1 MSIFSSIPA
10 DSKIASNDLAFAIR
24 DKYPVTD
31 GHSLVIPNRE
41 FSTWWE
47 ATPEERIALFEL
59 VDQIRDEI
67 LNSFS
72 PDGFNIGFNSGD
84 AAGQTVDHLHIHVIP
99 RYQGDVEDPTGGV
112 RHVIP
117 DKANYLNPPIDNPD
131 LHSTR
136 DRRFYRELSNLLQD
150 PSYTNFDLVI
160 SFIMTSGLNLIREHL
175 RLALERG
182 VAIRIL
188 TTDYLFVTDPG
199 ALARLL
205 DDSLEKSLAGSLEVR
220 VYSAANTS
228 FHPKAYIFTS
238 DPDQSGVAL
247 VGSNNLSRSGILD
260 GVEWSLRS
268 TQTQPLISEFD
279 LLWKDERT
287 TTLTQE
293 WLDVYAEKKRLIP
306 TIDAEGVR
314 TVVRDSEVDNESEE
328 FTPNQVQ
335 VEAKAALEATRIEGH
350 RAGLVV
356 MATGLGKTWL
366 AAFDSMRPEF
376 KRILFVA
383 HRDEILSQS
392 RSVFRTINPTANPS
406 IYAGDSKDKS
416 GKVVFAS
423 VQTLHHHLD
432 EFEREEFDYI
442 VIDEFHHAA
451 ATTYR
456 KVLSHFTPKFMLG
469 LTATPERA
477 DSADLL
483 ALCGDNLVYDCGLT
497 RGIELGL
504 LSPFK
509 YRAIKDVADYA
520 EIPWRGGRFDA
531 EELTRC
537 LETQQRAEQVFDEWM
552 SSEGSSKRSLGFC
565 CSVSHA
571 DFMAQ
576 YFRDQGTNAVAVHSG
591 GSSAPRIDSLDALRD
606 GELPIIFAV
615 DLFNEGVDVPAIDLI
630 LMLRPTESATVF
642 LQQLGR
648 GLRVSEGKSHLDV
661 VDLVGNHKGFLLK
674 ARILAAIAKNP
685 VTSDRG
691 AVSAVKEG
699 LTELPE
705 GCSVVLD
712 TEVVKVLES
721 LLSAPKPDEVL
732 ADLIREWMDRHDGKR
747 PTAIEASTLTGK
759 PLSLSKQGGWFGLLN
774 SMNVLSQ
781 DEAESFA
788 LGSEF
793 FHDLEY
799 GAYQKSYK
807 LITLRAMLKLSSLRE
822 RIAVEEIARIS
833 RQEIFADPRLT
844 ADLSDAQASF
854 VDVWNPTTEEWLAY
868 WTKNPVAA
876 WTGASTKKDAW
887 FDLTSGDLSL
897 SLQVPAGSEAA
908 FDGMVDELVEYRL
921 HRYLVSRQMKG
932 VGISRKPLDAAG
944 NELDAT
950 FKIMSVTGHGAS
962 IYFASSGGTKGTKDK
977 RNHDYVA
984 GLDVV
989 ITRLA
994 EIEGMLVDAYLET
1007 TQVNNLP
1014 VAERR
1019 LNPGTA
1025 FPVALSAADLLEV
1038 RKSLLRG
1045 QGNNNRR
1052 AMRLVVNG
1060 LVGVWPNEKL
1070 ANYLAG
1076 FKTDHDVSRTS
1087 IFRTVS

>member
-1 MSIFSSIPA
+1 
-10 DSKIASNDLAFAIR
+10 
-24 DKYPVTD
+24 
-31 GHSLVIPNRE
+31 
-41 FSTWWE
+41 
-47 ATPEERIALFEL
+47 
-59 VDQIRDEI
+59 
-67 LNSFS
+67 
-72 PDGFNIGFNSGD
+72 
-84 AAGQTVDHLHIHVIP
+84 
-99 RYQGDVEDPTGGV
+99 
-112 RHVIP
+112 
-117 DKANYLNPPIDNPD
+117 
-131 LHSTR
+131 
-136 DRRFYRELSNLLQD
+136 
-150 PSYTNFDLVI
+150 VI
-160 SFIMTSGLNLIREHL
+160 SFIMTSGLNLIHEHL

-199 ALARLL
+199 ALGRLL
-205 DDSLEKSLAGSLEVR
+205 DDSLDDSLAGSLEVCIF
-220 VYSAANTS
+220 SAGDTS

-238 DPDQSGVAL
+238 DPERSGVAL

-279 LLWKDERT
+279 LLWNDERT
-287 TTLTQE
+287 TSLTQE

-314 TVVRDSEVDNESEE
+314 TVIRDSEVDNESEV

-392 RSVFRTINPTANPS
+392 RAVFRTINPTANPT

-423 VQTLHHHLD
+423 VQTLHLYLD
-432 EFEREEFDYI
+432 QFEREEFDYI

-509 YRAIKDVADYA
+509 YRAIKDVANYA
-520 EIPWRGGRFDA
+520 EIPWRGGRFDVG
-531 EELTRC
+531 ELTRS

-552 SSEGSSKRSLGFC
+552 SSDGSSKRSLGFC

-576 YFRDQGTNAVAVHSG
+576 YFRDQGINAVSVHSG
-591 GSSAPRIDSLDALRD
+591 ESSAPRINSLDALRD

-630 LMLRPTESATVF
+630 LMLRPTESAIVF

-648 GLRVSEGKSHLDV
+648 GLRVSEGKSYLDV
-661 VDLVGNHKGFLLK
+661 VDLVGNHKSFLLK
-674 ARILAAIAKNP
+674 ARILAALAGKD
-685 VTSDRG
+685 VSSDRG
-691 AVSAVKEG
+691 AVGVIKEG
-699 LTELPE
+699 LNELPE
-705 GCSVVLD
+705 GCSVVVD

-732 ADLIREWMDRHDGKR
+732 ADLIREWMDRHDGQR
-747 PTAIEASTLTGK
+747 PTAIEASTLIGK
-759 PLSLSKQGGWFGLLN
+759 KLSLSKQGGWFGLLN

-781 DEAESFA
+781 PEAESFA

-822 RIAVEEIARIS
+822 QIAVEEIARVS
-833 RQEIFADPRLT
+833 REEIFADPRLT

-854 VDVWNPTTEEWLAY
+854 VDVWNPTAEEWLAY
-868 WTKNPVAA
+868 WMKNPVAA
-876 WTGASTKKDAW
+876 WTGANTKKDGW
-887 FDLTSGDLSL
+887 FELSDGDLSL
-897 SLQVPAGSEAA
+897 LLRVPAPSEST
-908 FDGMVDELVEYRL
+908 FDGMVDEIVEYQL
-921 HRYLVSRQMKG
+921 HRYLISRQMKD

-944 NELDAT
+944 KELDAT
-950 FKIMSVTGHGAS
+950 FKIMSVAGNGAA
-962 IYFASSGGTKGTKDK
+962 IFIESSGGTKGSKNE
-977 RNHDYVA
+977 RNLDYVA
-984 GLDVV
+984 GVDV
-989 ITRLA
+989 IIERLTA
-994 EIEGMLVDAYLET
+994 LHATLVDAYLET

-1014 VAERR
+1014 LADRR
-1019 LNPGTA
+1019 LNPGIP
-1025 FPVALSAADLLEV
+1025 FPIQLETTDLVALRRV
-1038 RKSLLRG
+1038 LLRSQMG
-1045 QGNNNRR
+1045 IGRASGSKGGNSRR
-1052 AMRLVVNG
+1052 AMRLVVDG
-1060 LVGVWPNEKL
+1060 LAGDWPNEKL
-1070 ANYLAG
+1070 ADYLAG
-1076 FKTDHDVSRTS
+1076 KSKLLTDNDS
-1087 IFRTVS
+1087 IPLRSVN